1 MCNNFFDYSKA
12 VMSQISPCTK
22 VCRLDNGMCVG
33 CFRTSSEISM
43 WSMLSDDTARKI
55 IAELP
60 SRRQP
65 PVSHLEEI
73 VE

>member
-1 MCNNFFDYSKA
+1 
-12 VMSQISPCTK
+12 MSHISPCTK
-22 VCRLDNGMCVG
+22 VCRLASGMCIG

-60 SRRQP
+60 SRQQP

>member
-1 MCNNFFDYSKA
+1 
-12 VMSQISPCTK
+12 MSQISPCTK
-22 VCRLDNGMCVG
+22 VCQLNNGTCIG

-60 SRRQP
+60 GRHFP
-65 PVSHLEEI
+65 PLSHLEEI